1 MTEKEAKEV
10 IKQAIAIAQK
20 SGVYSIQ
27 DSALIY
33 QAMLT
38 LGYVETELMEPKV
51 GDTCN
56 EDCKET
62 PKPKKS
68 K

>member
-1 MTEKEAKEV
+1 MTEKDAKEV

-27 DSALIY
+27 DSAYIY

-38 LGYVETELMEPKV
+38 LGYVETEPMEPKV
-51 GDTCN
+51 GDTC
-56 EDCKET
+56 EEPCEEH